1 MAVRPEE
8 IASILREQ
16 IEQFESSTVSTDVG
30 TVIDAGDGVARAT
43 GLANVRYSELL
54 EFPNGSMGLALNLE
68 EESVSAAILGDYQD
82 IKEGDEVR
90 STGRIIEVPVGE
102 GLIGRVVDALGNPID
117 GKGPIST
124 TTTRPV
130 ERIAP
135 GVTLR
140 SSVNSPVQTGI

>member
-68 EESVSAAILGDYQD
+68 EESVSAFEHYLGLFENRPY
-82 IKEGDEVR
+82 IGEVKR
-90 STGRIIEVPVGE
+90 PQ
-102 GLIGRVVDALGNPID
+102 PPWP
-117 GKGPIST
+117 KGA
-124 TTTRPV
+124 V
-130 ERIAP
+130 
-135 GVTLR
+135 
-140 SSVNSPVQTGI
+140 